1 MKKLKIGGPR
11 QLAPDRISHRDVPAR
26 RGPVLA
32 LGAPSLGGNTL
43 GSSRKEALRVAPRDV
58 PECVGGDGARRTP
71 KVTKR
76 SRVGSIDVASTRAP

>member
-1 MKKLKIGGPR
+1 M
-11 QLAPDRISHRDVPAR
+11 PAR
-26 RGPVLA
+26 RGPELA

-71 KVTKR
+71 KVTKL

>member
-1 MKKLKIGGPR
+1 M
-11 QLAPDRISHRDVPAR
+11 PAR
-26 RGPVLA
+26 HSPWLA

-58 PECVGGDGARRTP
+58 PECVGGDGARRTQ
-71 KVTKR
+71 KVTKL